1 MILFRLLRWTSGF
14 AFFPILIV
22 LYYGFK
28 AVQGVF
34 NGQKWAFNEW
44 IEIVG
49 HELYGLAGD
58 WSRNII
64 IASLI
69 ALLLTNSAIH
79 QLVGINNLNI
89 EPDGTYCFYV
99 AATKNGEK
107 TYTLPAQI
115 RVEEEHEE
123 VDERTEKIYRY
134 YFIERVYFSNG
145 GYLDTEDLDAV
156 KIDEPAIFYDNSD
169 NEWELILLNKHA
181 YTPEIKETN
190 NASWVAIAFLIV
202 EVSSIAVVLYAL
214 SKTKNHTV
222 DTE

>member
-123 VDERTEKIYRY
+123 DDHER
-134 YFIERVYFSNG
+134 
-145 GYLDTEDLDAV
+145 GYDAFGNHHDASRGHAGEAFHCVRRHGSDLAQPLAV
-156 KIDEPAIFYDNSD
+156 
-169 NEWELILLNKHA
+169 
-181 YTPEIKETN
+181 EI
-190 NASWVAIAFLIV
+190 AHGH
-202 EVSSIAVVLYAL
+202 VS
-214 SKTKNHTV
+214 
-222 DTE
+222 